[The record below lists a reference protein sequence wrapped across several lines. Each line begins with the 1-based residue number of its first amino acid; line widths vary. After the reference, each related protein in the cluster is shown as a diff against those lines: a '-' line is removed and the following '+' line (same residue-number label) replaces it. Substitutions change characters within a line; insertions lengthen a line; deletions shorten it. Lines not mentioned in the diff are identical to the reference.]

1 MLSPAFVQI
10 RDALAQAPFVAR
22 IETQDDY
29 GRALE
34 LMDQLV
40 DDYDANK
47 PRIEILSVTIE
58 RWEDRAAEFSDF
70 NAAVAETDRGIAA
83 LKTLMAQH
91 GLGVADLP
99 ELGSKGNVS
108 KILNG
113 ADGKQL
119 TRKHME
125 ALGKRFGVP
134 PTLFF

>member
-1 MLSPAFVQI
+1 MLSPAFVEI
-10 RDALAQAPFVAR
+10 RDALAQVPFVAH
-22 IETQDDY
+22 IEVQDDY
-29 GRALE
+29 EQALE

-40 DDYDANK
+40 DDYDAN
-47 PRIEILSVTIE
+47 RLLIEILAVSIE
-58 RWEDRAAEFSDF
+58 RWEDQSAEFSDF
-70 NAAVAETDRGIAA
+70 NATVAETDRGIAV
-83 LKTLMAQH
+83 LKTLMVQH

-113 ADGKQL
+113 AEGKKL

-134 PTLFF
+134 PVLFF

>member
-1 MLSPAFVQI
+1 MVSPAFVEI
-10 RDALAQAPFVAR
+10 REALARVPFVAH

-29 GRALE
+29 ERALE

-40 DDYDANK
+40 DDYEAN
-47 PRIEILSVTIE
+47 RLLIEILSGSIE
-58 RWEDRAAEFSDF
+58 RWEDQASEFSDF

-113 ADGKQL
+113 AEGKKL
-119 TRKHME
+119 TCKHME
-125 ALGKRFGVP
+125 ALGKRFGVSP
-134 PTLFF
+134 LLFF

>member
-1 MLSPAFVQI
+1 MLSPAFVEI
-10 RDALAQAPFVAR
+10 REALSQVPFVAH

-29 GRALE
+29 ERALE

-40 DDYDANK
+40 DDYDAN
-47 PRIEILSVTIE
+47 RLLIEVLAVSIE
-58 RWEDRAAEFSDF
+58 RWEDQAAEFSDF
-70 NAAVAETDRGIAA
+70 NAAVAETDRGIAV

-113 ADGKQL
+113 AEGKKL

-125 ALGKRFGVP
+125 ALGKRFGVSLV
-134 PTLFF
+134 LFF

>member
-1 MLSPAFVQI
+1 MLSPAFLEI
-10 RDALAQAPFVAR
+10 REALAQVPFVAH

-29 GRALE
+29 ERALE

-40 DDYDANK
+40 DDYDAN
-47 PRIEILSVTIE
+47 RLLIEVLAVSIE
-58 RWEDRAAEFSDF
+58 RWEDQAAEFSDF
-70 NAAVAETDRGIAA
+70 NAAVAETDRGVAV

-113 ADGKQL
+113 VEGKKL
-119 TRKHME
+119 TRRHME
-125 ALGKRFGVP
+125 ALGKRFGVSP
-134 PTLFF
+134 VLFF

>member
-1 MLSPAFVQI
+1 MLSPAYVEI
-10 RDALAQAPFVAR
+10 RDALAQVPFVAH

-29 GRALE
+29 DQALE

-40 DDYDANK
+40 DDYDAN
-47 PRIEILSVTIE
+47 RLLIEILAASIE
-58 RWEDRAAEFSDF
+58 RWEDQSAEFSEF
-70 NAAVAETDRGIAA
+70 NAAVAETDRGIAV

-113 ADGKQL
+113 AEGKKL

-134 PTLFF
+134 PVLFF

>member
-1 MLSPAFVQI
+1 MLSPAFVEI
-10 RDALAQAPFVAR
+10 REALSQVPFVAH

-29 GRALE
+29 ERALE

-40 DDYDANK
+40 DDYDAN
-47 PRIEILSVTIE
+47 RLLIEVLAVSIE
-58 RWEDRAAEFSDF
+58 RWEDQATEFSDF
-70 NAAVAETDRGIAA
+70 NAAVAETDRGIAV

-113 ADGKQL
+113 AEGKKL

-125 ALGKRFGVP
+125 ALGKRFGVSP
-134 PTLFF
+134 VLFF

>member
-1 MLSPAFVQI
+1 MLSPAFVEF
-10 RDALAQAPFVAR
+10 RDALAQVPFIAR
-22 IETQDDY
+22 IEDQNDY
-29 GRALE
+29 ERALE

-47 PRIEILSVTIE
+47 LLIEILSVSIE
-58 RWEDRAAEFSDF
+58 RWEDLAAEFSDF
-70 NAAVAETDRGIAA
+70 NAAVAETDQGIAV

-91 GLGVADLP
+91 DLGVADLP

-113 ADGKQL
+113 AEGKKL

-134 PTLFF
+134 PALFF

>member
-1 MLSPAFVQI
+1 MLSPAFVEI
-10 RDALAQAPFVAR
+10 REALSQVPFVAH

-29 GRALE
+29 ERALE

-40 DDYDANK
+40 DDYDAN
-47 PRIEILSVTIE
+47 RLLIEVLSVSIE
-58 RWEDRAAEFSDF
+58 RWEDQATEFSDF
-70 NAAVAETDRGIAA
+70 NAAVAETDRGIAV

-113 ADGKQL
+113 AEGKKL

-125 ALGKRFGVP
+125 ALGKRFRVSP
-134 PTLFF
+134 VLFF

>member
-1 MLSPAFVQI
+1 MLSPALVEI
-10 RDALAQAPFVAR
+10 RDALAQVPFVAH

-29 GRALE
+29 QQALE
-34 LMDQLV
+34 MMDQLV

-47 PRIEILSVTIE
+47 LLIEILAASIE
-58 RWEDRAAEFSDF
+58 RWEDQAAEFSGF
-70 NAAVAETDRGIAA
+70 NATVAATDRGVAV

-113 ADGKQL
+113 AEGKKL

-134 PTLFF
+134 PVLFF

>member
-1 MLSPAFVQI
+1 MLSPAFVQV
-10 RDALAQAPFVAR
+10 RDALAQVPFVAH

-29 GRALE
+29 EQALE

-40 DDYDANK
+40 DDYDTNK
-47 PRIEILSVTIE
+47 PLIEVLSASIE
-58 RWEDRAAEFSDF
+58 RWEDQAAEFSDF
-70 NAAVAETDRGIAA
+70 NAAVAETDTGIAL
-83 LKTLMAQH
+83 LKTLMDQH

-113 ADGKQL
+113 AEGKKL

-134 PTLFF
+134 PVLFF